1 VGADTGGLPLPAG
14 AVVTMASADGALRSV
29 QGYSPRTPVEVMVA
43 YLELDGWTVLSAE
56 DEVFESEVLVERGD
70 LRVFVKSQATCER
83 GAAFVLFA
91 SEDAALVPAPAGTN

>member
-1 VGADTGGLPLPAG
+1 M
-14 AVVTMASADGALRSV
+14 TMASADGALRSV